1 MRNIARLPP
10 NDRRDLFRAA
20 AQQMRVNEAIVEKD
34 FWVCWTLDYL
44 FHESPWQD
52 KLAFKGGTSLSKA
65 YGVIERFSEDID
77 LILDWTL
84 LGYEK
89 DTPWKQDSKT
99 QRALFCEQ
107 ANDRCVAFLAGTFVP
122 QVLKDLTRRTGPAI
136 NVIPNGQEV
145 LIEYP
150 RAFSAAA
157 ILPQIKLEIGPIAEW
172 FPQEPRS
179 ITPYAAEQ
187 YPDKFASRSTQIP
200 TITAE
205 RTFWEK
211 ITILHQEAHRAITR
225 PQPPRYSRHYY
236 DVYRMCATPIKD
248 NALQDMALLTDVVRF
263 KTNFYHCAWASYDTA
278 VPGTLRLLPPKHNKA
293 TLAADYRA
301 MEAMLF
307 GEIPS
312 FDDIVT
318 RLSDLELALNALPR
332 PSTLMHPFAAT

>member
-1 MRNIARLPP
+1 MLNIARLPT

-99 QRALFCEQ
+99 KRALFCGQ

-122 QVLKDLTRRTGPAI
+122 QVLTDLTKRAGPAI

-150 RAFSAAA
+150 KAFSAAS

-187 YPDKFASRSTQIP
+187 YPDKFASRPQGIKKILSQTLGLPFVKPITIRQVGGGLFQNLNLHLIRSRTACLASAIFRKRDEPSEIRISRTHRTSACHAGEGTFEALRDRSTQISSIASILSVVP
-200 TITAE
+200 ISLRGITSCI
-205 RTFWEK
+205 RTSKF
-211 ITILHQEAHRAITR
+211 
-225 PQPPRYSRHYY
+225 S
-236 DVYRMCATPIKD
+236 
-248 NALQDMALLTDVVRF
+248 
-263 KTNFYHCAWASYDTA
+263 
-278 VPGTLRLLPPKHNKA
+278 KA
-293 TLAADYRA
+293 
-301 MEAMLF
+301 
-307 GEIPS
+307 
-312 FDDIVT
+312 
-318 RLSDLELALNALPR
+318 
-332 PSTLMHPFAAT
+332 

>member
-1 MRNIARLPP
+1 MLNIARLPP

-84 LGYEK
+84 LGYEQ
-89 DTPWKQDSKT
+89 DTPWKQDSKSK
-99 QRALFCEQ
+99 RALFCEQ
-107 ANDRCVAFLAGTFVP
+107 ANDRCVAFLADIFVP
-122 QVLKDLTRRTGPAI
+122 QVLTDLTRRAGPAI

-150 RAFSAAA
+150 KAFSAAA

-211 ITILHQEAHRAITR
+211 ITILHQEAHRAAAR
-225 PQPPRYSRHYY
+225 AQPPRYSRHYY

-248 NALQDMALLTDVVRF
+248 NALQDMDLLTHVVRF

-278 VPGTLRLLPPKHNKA
+278 VPGTIKLLPPDHNRA
-293 TLAADYRA
+293 ALAADYRA

-307 GEIPS
+307 GAIPN
-312 FDDIVT
+312 FDDILAS
-318 RLSDLELALNALPR
+318 LSELELTLNALPR
-332 PSTLMHPFAAT
+332 PRIVDQPSATT